1 MAENYIFKYS
11 YKEKKI
17 EETTVDFEDLQDKFI
32 SAFGLDNNIKSD
44 LKFFIKGKEI
54 SNEDEIMDII
64 KEDDIIE
71 VKNLKEEEEASPT
84 AITLKDDLK
93 IKEDNQKNIE
103 IQEKNNISKY
113 DLEEM
118 TKNLK
123 SFILEKFEEN
133 NQNFQKIVNEIN
145 QNILNIESTIKE
157 LNDENKDFKSTTIQ
171 NLNKIIELV
180 EQKPSLKDSFRSIL
194 SDSSQNNEDSNSLKN
209 NIKKLKEIIKKNT
222 KEKNDLKKQLE
233 NNLKGN
239 DNNLEEVEKIK
250 KENNNLL
257 LKNKS
262 LEEKITSL
270 KEKIKRLEE
279 NNKTKKKID
288 QSKNN
293 EKVNAS
299 LNKTAN
305 DKGSLDNQE
314 NNMPVS
320 KINPKK
326 YICNLKENMMT
337 NSFSY
342 EEIEKNKNIIIK
354 LTLTNDGEEEIP
366 PGCEIKLKKSLKG
379 LSLEKYK
386 TKNPIKSFQEVQIQV
401 ICNIDLNLISLN
413 TEIPISFGIFHNE
426 KDISKN
432 SNFELNIKI
441 EKEQNNFKEEENG
454 NNNITLEEDD
464 YKNLFDYIEEIYCIG
479 TLGENLDSFKK
490 RLSLLLKEKK
500 EKYNDIKE
508 KTDYLE
514 NLKEDLEEAFQNI

>member
-11 YKEKKI
+11 DKEKKI

-32 SAFGLDNNIKSD
+32 SAFELDNSIKSD

-54 SNEDEIMDII
+54 SDEDEIMDII

-71 VKNLKEEEEASPT
+71 VKNLKEEEEASPA

-93 IKEDNQKNIE
+93 IQEENPQSLE
-103 IQEKNNISKY
+103 IQEKNNISKC

-118 TKNLK
+118 TNNLK
-123 SFILEKFEEN
+123 SFITEKFEEN
-133 NQNFQKIVNEIN
+133 NQNYQKIVNEMN
-145 QNILNIESTIKE
+145 QNILNIENTLKE
-157 LNDENKDFKSTTIQ
+157 LNDENKDFKSATIQ
-171 NLNKIIELV
+171 NLNKIIELA

-194 SDSSQNNEDSNSLKN
+194 SDSSQNNDDANSLKQ
-209 NIKKLKEIIKKNT
+209 NIKKLKEIIKKIT

-233 NNLKGN
+233 NNQKGN
-239 DNNLEEVEKIK
+239 GNNLEEMEKLK

-257 LKNKS
+257 SKNKS

-279 NNKTKKKID
+279 NNKTKKKMEEP
-288 QSKNN
+288 KNN
-293 EKVNAS
+293 EKVNES
-299 LNKTAN
+299 LNETEK

-314 NNMPVS
+314 KKKPVS
-320 KINPKK
+320 KIIPKK
-326 YICNLKENMMT
+326 YICNLKSDMEN

-342 EEIEKNKNIIIK
+342 EEIEKNKNISIK
-354 LTLTNDGEEEIP
+354 LILTNDGEEEIP
-366 PGCEIKLKKSLKG
+366 PGCEIKLKKGLKG
-379 LSLEKYK
+379 LTLEKYK

-401 ICNIDLNLISLN
+401 ICSIDLNLISLN
-413 TEIPISFGIFHNE
+413 TEIPINLGIFHNE
-426 KDISKN
+426 KNISKN

-441 EKEQNNFKEEENG
+441 EKEQNILKEGENT

-464 YKNLFDYIEEIYCIG
+464 YKNLFNYIEEIYGIEN
-479 TLGENLDSFKK
+479 LGENIDTFKT
-490 RLSLLLKEKK
+490 RLSSLLKEKK
-500 EKYNDIKE
+500 DKYNDIKE
-508 KTDYLE
+508 KTEYLE